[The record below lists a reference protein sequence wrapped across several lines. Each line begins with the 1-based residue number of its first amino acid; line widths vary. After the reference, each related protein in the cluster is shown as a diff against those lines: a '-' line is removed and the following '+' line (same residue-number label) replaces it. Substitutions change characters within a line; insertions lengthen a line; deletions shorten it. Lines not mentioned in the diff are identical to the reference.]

1 MTMKTTNKILALAL
15 VAVAMIFASC
25 SKDDDSAQKDADN
38 FSRDIIGMWEGV
50 EVTGEETN
58 SNAEARVAYFDDG
71 TFIYYFKVADLWF
84 PRRDEASKYS
94 IEGNKLTSRW
104 KPEMAENYSSEWWNI
119 DAIKGGVMKWSARR
133 ERKDGSQYTATFT
146 WKKVDD
152 TLASEQI
159 MAKLT
164 GTWEDVDSKNF
175 SLLKG
180 EIIDTTLNLV
190 PPQLASTLTF
200 NNDGK
205 CWFSLPDV
213 TESTKKFTAEYTY
226 SVKGNV
232 LTLITEKYLVDGV
245 ETEEHVVNDIRVV
258 NAISDDE
265 LILVLYEEFEEDFIE
280 LLGHDAALS
289 YIRMKKVE

>member
-1 MTMKTTNKILALAL
+1 MKTTNRVLALAL
-15 VAVAMIFASC
+15 VAVAIIFASC

-38 FSRDIIGMWEGV
+38 FSCDIIGMWEGV

-58 SNAEARVAYFDDG
+58 GNAEARIAYFDDG
-71 TFIYYFKVADLWF
+71 TYIQYSKLADVWF
-84 PRRDEASKYS
+84 PRRDDASEYS
-94 IEGNKLTSRW
+94 IEANKLTSRW
-104 KPEMAENYSSEWWNI
+104 KPKYAKDYSSEWWNI
-119 DAIKGGVMKWSARR
+119 DAIKNGVMKWSARR

-152 TLASEQI
+152 TLTSEQI

-213 TESTKKFTAEYTY
+213 IESTKKFTAEYTY

-232 LTLITEKYLVDGV
+232 LTLITEKFLVDGV

-265 LILVLYEEFEEDFIE
+265 LILVLYEEFEEEFIE

>member
-1 MTMKTTNKILALAL
+1 MTMKITNRFLTFAL

-50 EVTGEETN
+50 EVTGDETN
-58 SNAEARVAYFDDG
+58 GNDEARIAYFDDG
-71 TFIYYFKVADLWF
+71 TYIHYSKVTDVWF
-84 PRRDEASKYS
+84 PRRADASEYV

-104 KPEMAENYSSEWWNI
+104 KPEDAENYISEWWNI

-133 ERKDGSQYTATFT
+133 ERNDGSQYTSTFT

-152 TLASEQI
+152 TLTSEQI

-164 GTWEDVDSKNF
+164 GTWANIDQKSI

-180 EIIDTTLNLV
+180 EVIKTETSPLDSLMTN
-190 PPQLASTLTF
+190 TF
-200 NNDGK
+200 TNDGK
-205 CWFSLPDV
+205 CFYTLPAIG
-213 TESTKKFTAEYTY
+213 EFTGKVVEYTY
-226 SVKGNV
+226 TVKGNV
-232 LTLITEKYLVDGV
+232 LTLITDKQMEQG
-245 ETEEHVVNDIRVV
+245 EAAERDIKDVRVV

-265 LILVLYEEFEEDFIE
+265 LILIQYEEMFEEFIDMF
-280 LLGHDAALS
+280 GYDAFLTF
-289 YIRMKKVE
+289 IRLKRVE